1 MKKFLV
7 NLLNLLLIIVPIG
20 YGIYKNWDFTKT
32 NELVLALLIMS
43 FIFGVTALC
52 IRLGHCWGCN
62 KTDCILSVYCDL
74 YTKIKRVKR
83 LFVFLGY
90 DKETVN
96 NIATINYQGHNNYIN
111 IIEITYKKLT
121 EQNVNYKG
129 YND

>member
-1 MKKFLV
+1 M

-20 YGIYKNWDFTKT
+20 YGIYDNWEFWYHDNNRNNVIAVFFVFSLIIGFTVF
-32 NELVLALLIMS
+32 LVRIAN
-43 FIFGVTALC
+43 
-52 IRLGHCWGCN
+52 CWGCKN
-62 KTDCILSVYCDL
+62 TDCLLSVYCDL

-96 NIATINYQGHNNYIN
+96 NIATINYQGRNKYID
-111 IIEITYKKLT
+111 IIKITYKKLT